1 MCLIFVYICMI
12 QILVLLGGICVEN
25 NRWSILL
32 RIHLSQGR
40 SKANWVE
47 PHMDRLL
54 DISVSFCMINNFS
67 TVLGCNLMSNVLKQN
82 QLRNTALNNTFL
94 SSVDENTQDL
104 TSSTLQMI
112 RWSFHQNISPALAVL
127 LLLIWSGPVG
137 TWAKR
142 LWTSHEQQV
151 CCPLSQFPT
160 YGYIPRRLL
169 SIAISSTDI
178 PTSSEVTLYIIVVLF
193 GRLHFLSC
201 LFFFF
206 FYTSK
211 PYFVWL
217 CCLTFFV
224 VACFALFLWARS
236 SHRSCS
242 QRI

>member
-1 MCLIFVYICMI
+1 MI
-12 QILVLLGGICVEN
+12 RILVLLGAIWVEN
-25 NRWSILL
+25 NTVYRCKSIFH
-32 RIHLSQGR
+32 R
-40 SKANWVE
+40 ANWVE
-47 PHMDRLL
+47 PHMDGLL
-54 DISVSFCMINNFS
+54 DISVFSFMINNFGS
-67 TVLGCNLMSNVLKQN
+67 VLRCNLMSNVLKQN

-104 TSSTLQMI
+104 TSSTWQMI
-112 RWSFHQNISPALAVL
+112 RWIFHQNISPALAVL

-178 PTSSEVTLYIIVVLF
+178 PSSSEVTLYIIVVLF
-193 GRLHFLSC
+193 GRLHF
-201 LFFFF
+201 FFFTF
-206 FYTSK
+206 E

-217 CCLTFFV
+217 CFLTFFSLLV
-224 VACFALFLWARS
+224 LSCFCSRS
-236 SHRSCS
+236 SHWSFS
-242 QRI
+242 

>member
-1 MCLIFVYICMI
+1 
-12 QILVLLGGICVEN
+12 
-25 NRWSILL
+25 
-32 RIHLSQGR
+32 
-40 SKANWVE
+40 
-47 PHMDRLL
+47 
-54 DISVSFCMINNFS
+54 MINNFGP
-67 TVLGCNLMSNVLKQN
+67 VFVVPLDVQCKIYVLKQN
-82 QLRNTALNNTFL
+82 QLRSTALNNTFL

-112 RWSFHQNISPALAVL
+112 RWLFHQNISPALAVL

-206 FYTSK
+206 FFFFFFFTFE

-217 CCLTFFV
+217 CCLTFVLVLSRF
-224 VACFALFLWARS
+224 S
-236 SHRSCS
+236 QTDCS
-242 QRI
+242 FSRRI

>member
-1 MCLIFVYICMI
+1 
-12 QILVLLGGICVEN
+12 
-25 NRWSILL
+25 
-32 RIHLSQGR
+32 
-40 SKANWVE
+40 
-47 PHMDRLL
+47 
-54 DISVSFCMINNFS
+54 MINNFGP
-67 TVLGCNLMSNVLKQN
+67 VFVVPLDVQCKIYVLKQN
-82 QLRNTALNNTFL
+82 QLRSTALNNTFL

-112 RWSFHQNISPALAVL
+112 RWLFHQNISPALAVL

-201 LFFFF
+201 FFFF
-206 FYTSK
+206 FYIWTI
-211 PYFVWL
+211 F
-217 CCLTFFV
+217 CLIVLSDFC
-224 VACFALFLWARS
+224 ACFVLFQSDRL
-236 SHRSCS
+236 
-242 QRI
+242 QL

>member
-1 MCLIFVYICMI
+1 
-12 QILVLLGGICVEN
+12 
-25 NRWSILL
+25 
-32 RIHLSQGR
+32 
-40 SKANWVE
+40 
-47 PHMDRLL
+47 MDRLL

-67 TVLGCNLMSNVLKQN
+67 SVLGCNLMSNVLKQN

-112 RWSFHQNISPALAVL
+112 RWSFHQNITPALAVL

-178 PTSSEVTLYIIVVLF
+178 PTSSEVTLYII
-193 GRLHFLSC
+193 C
-201 LFFFF
+201 D
-206 FYTSK
+206 
-211 PYFVWL
+211 
-217 CCLTFFV
+217 
-224 VACFALFLWARS
+224 RS
-236 SHRSCS
+236 SHRSFSRRIWRVTFLMQAIMKIMPTDILFWLCCFVMFTVDQIGLIIRS
-242 QRI
+242 VSIGFIEWEKQKRNKFACPEGRVGIQRWATVFSHHEISMVALHLTLLMT

>member
-1 MCLIFVYICMI
+1 MILVYICMNFSTVGWHLSWEQ
-12 QILVLLGGICVEN
+12 QILLQ
-25 NRWSILL
+25 
-32 RIHLSQGR
+32 IHLSQGR

-206 FYTSK
+206 Y
-211 PYFVWL
+211 
-217 CCLTFFV
+217 
-224 VACFALFLWARS
+224 
-236 SHRSCS
+236 
-242 QRI
+242 I

>member
-1 MCLIFVYICMI
+1 LILVHICMI
-12 QILVLLGGICVEN
+12 QILVLLGAIWVEN
-25 NRWSILL
+25 NTVYCCKSIFH
-32 RIHLSQGR
+32 R
-40 SKANWVE
+40 ANWVE

-54 DISVSFCMINNFS
+54 DISVFSFMINNFGS
-67 TVLGCNLMSNVLKQN
+67 VLRCNLMSNVLKQN

-104 TSSTLQMI
+104 TSSTWQMI
-112 RWSFHQNISPALAVL
+112 RWIFHQNISPALAVL

-178 PTSSEVTLYIIVVLF
+178 PSSSEVTLYIIVVLF
-193 GRLHFLSC
+193 GRLHF
-201 LFFFF
+201 FF
-206 FYTSK
+206 FYIWTI
-211 PYFVWL
+211 F
-217 CCLTFFV
+217 CLIVLSDFFSLLV
-224 VACFALFLWARS
+224 LSCFCSRS
-236 SHRSCS
+236 SHWSFS
-242 QRI
+242 